1 MSRLAF
7 RYTEYKPC
15 PLLRPFIHCYGLF
28 ASVPPGGDNGRPAAP
43 EQDRQGFA
51 AGDPLADHLIPSGYV
66 MLFFNLGD
74 PLGVE
79 DHAGKEILPGRSHV
93 LGALTRPGKFI
104 FGQRVELLGAMFR
117 TGRAAAFLDV
127 PARELTDRFT
137 VLSDLWGAEG
147 RALEDDLRELPTT
160 ARRIQRLELALVERL
175 ARVRPPDLRFVSLA
189 DFVMRRQ
196 GAVSVEGL
204 SAASGLSRQHLA
216 RNFRHLVGV
225 SPKLFCRLTRFN
237 AMLEHVVRQASLNW
251 AALAAEHGYYDQ
263 AHLIAEFREFTGLR
277 PTEFVA
283 WRQPARRDSQGAS
296 VAAD

>member
-28 ASVPPGGDNGRPAAP
+28 ASVPPSGDNGLPPTA
-43 EQDRQGFA
+43 EQGFA

-66 MLFFNLGD
+66 VLFFNLGD

-79 DHAGKEILPGRSHV
+79 DHAGKEILPRRSHV

-104 FGQRVELLGAMFR
+104 FGRRVELLGAMFR

-137 VLSDLWGAEG
+137 ALSDLWGA
-147 RALEDDLRELPTT
+147 AAQPLEDDLRGLPTT

-175 ARVRPPDLRFVSLA
+175 ARVRPPDMRFVSLA

-204 SAASGLSRQHLA
+204 SAASGLSRQHVA

-225 SPKLFCRLTRFN
+225 SPKLFCRLARFN
-237 AMLEHVVRQASLNW
+237 AMLGHVVTQASLNW
-251 AALAAEHGYYDQ
+251 ATLAAEHGYYDQ
-263 AHLIAEFREFTGLR
+263 AHLIAEFREFAGLR

-283 WRQPARRDSQGAS
+283 WRQPARRDSQRAN

>member
-28 ASVPPGGDNGRPAAP
+28 ASVPPSGDNGRPAAA
-43 EQDRQGFA
+43 EQGFA
-51 AGDPLADHLIPSGYV
+51 VGDPLADHLIPSGYV

-79 DHAGKEILPGRSHV
+79 DDSGREILPGRSHV

-104 FGQRVELLGAMFR
+104 FGRRVELLGVMFR
-117 TGRAAAFLDV
+117 AGHAAAFLDV
-127 PARELTDRFT
+127 PAHEMTDRFT
-137 VLSDLWGAEG
+137 ALSDLWGAEAQ
-147 RALEDDLRELPTT
+147 ALEDDLRGLPTT

-175 ARVRPPDLRFVSLA
+175 ARVRPPDPRFVSLA

-204 SAASGLSRQHLA
+204 SAASGLSRQHLG
-216 RNFRHLVGV
+216 RKFQDIVGV
-225 SPKLFCRLTRFN
+225 SPKLFCRLVRFQ
-237 AMLEHVVRQASLNW
+237 AMLNQVVTRPSLDW
-251 AALAAEHGYYDQ
+251 AALAAEQGYYDQ
-263 AHLIAEFREFTGLR
+263 AHLIAEFKEFTSFT
-277 PTEFVA
+277 PSEFLA
-283 WRQPARRDSQGAS
+283 AR
-296 VAAD
+296 